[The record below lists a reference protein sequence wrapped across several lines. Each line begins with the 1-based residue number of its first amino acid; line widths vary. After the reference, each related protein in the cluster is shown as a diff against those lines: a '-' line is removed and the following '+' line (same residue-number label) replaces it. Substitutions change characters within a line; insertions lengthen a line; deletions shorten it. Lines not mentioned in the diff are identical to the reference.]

1 MKTKIRR
8 RTFVTTTA
16 LGSLAVYGGISGSN
30 FFNFKQA
37 IAKTQGSNAL
47 PMPPL
52 LEGKDIDG
60 TKTYDLTLQNG
71 STEFFQGVQTRTS
84 GINGSYL
91 GPTLKMRNGDKVRI
105 NVKNTLGE
113 TSTLHWHGAHLPAS
127 QDGGP
132 HQVIKNGETW
142 SPEFQIK
149 QKAASLWY
157 HPHLEG
163 KTGEHVWRGMAGMMI
178 IEDDEADALN
188 LPNTYGVDDI
198 PVILQDR
205 NFTRNG
211 AMPYDNSMHSAMMG
225 LSGDTPLTNG
235 SITPHFDSKS
245 NLLRLRIL
253 NASNAS
259 FYNLGFADN
268 KKFKQI
274 ASDGGLLEVP
284 VEMNRILLAPAERA
298 EIIVELNEGEN
309 VTLKN
314 HKWTPAGGMM
324 GGRGMGMMGR
334 RGMGMMG
341 GGNSTPEFEFLH
353 IRAAN
358 SFAQK
363 KALPSKLATI
373 DRFNESDV
381 GARRVFELQMN
392 MGPRVMM
399 GLLASHLING
409 KVMKHNRID
418 ETVKLGA
425 TEIWEIRNSSFMAHP
440 FHIHDVQFQILDRN
454 GNKPSRGESGRKDV
468 VLVNPGEAVRLI
480 MKFEDYADPKSPFMY
495 HCHILEHEDA
505 GMMGQFVVV

>member
-1 MKTKIRR
+1 MKTKISRR
-8 RTFVTTTA
+8 AFLATTA
-16 LGSLAVYGGISGSN
+16 LGSLAVYGGVSSTNIFSTN
-30 FFNFKQA
+30 EA
-37 IAKTQGSNAL
+37 MAKTHGSNAL

-60 TKTYDLTLQNG
+60 TKTYDLSLQNG

-91 GPTLKMRNGDKVRI
+91 GPTLKMRNGDNVRL

-132 HQVIKNGETW
+132 HQIIKNGETW
-142 SPEFQIK
+142 SPQFQVK

-163 KTGEHVWRGMAGMMI
+163 KTGEHVWRGMAGMLI

-205 NFTRNG
+205 NFSRSG

-225 LSGDTPLTNG
+225 LSGNTPLTNG

-259 FYNLGFADN
+259 FYNLGFANN

-274 ASDGGLLEVP
+274 ASDGGLLETP
-284 VEMNRILLAPAERA
+284 VEMNRIVLAPAERA
-298 EIIVELNEGEN
+298 EIIVELSEGETA
-309 VTLKN
+309 TLKN
-314 HKWTPAGGMM
+314 YKWVSSGGMGGMM
-324 GGRGMGMMGR
+324 GGRGMGMMG
-334 RGMGMMG
+334 G
-341 GGNSTPEFEFLH
+341 GTPEFEFLH
-353 IRAAN
+353 IRSAN

-363 KALPSKLATI
+363 KALPNKLATI
-373 DRFNESDV
+373 NRLKESDASV
-381 GARRVFELQMN
+381 RRVFELQMN

-454 GNKPSRGESGRKDV
+454 GNKPSAGESGRKDV